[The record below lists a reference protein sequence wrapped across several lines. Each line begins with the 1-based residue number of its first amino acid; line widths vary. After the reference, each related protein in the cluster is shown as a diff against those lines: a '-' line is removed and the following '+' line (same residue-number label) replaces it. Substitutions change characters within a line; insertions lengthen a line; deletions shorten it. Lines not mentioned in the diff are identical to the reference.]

1 MAFDLIKNFTA
12 NNIHLSAVIKGA
24 ASVMTVRIVG
34 AGIAYSLQ
42 VLLAQ
47 WLGAFEY
54 GIFAYAWVWMTILGY
69 LAPLGMNAAV
79 IRFIPDYLSKQ
90 RWWRVKGVV
99 YRSRRIVFFAALVF
113 AGIGILGVFLGREL
127 IPAYYI
133 YPLYIAFAC
142 VPLLALTDLYEGMA
156 RSFGWI
162 NLAYIPTY
170 IIRPALFVVTMG
182 VLYCSGVEL
191 NGTIALVLALISY
204 VFIFSGQTLLFGR
217 YLPTKVKNAR
227 PTYHSLHW
235 LRASFPFL
243 LILTFQIII
252 TDTDIVMLGG
262 FVEPDQVAIYFASV
276 RTANLVL
283 FVSFAVSALAVPKFA
298 ALHAKG
304 EKAEL
309 QRLVTG
315 VVQWIFWPSL
325 AFVIV
330 LLIFGRPILSLFG
343 PVFTDGYFVLAL
355 LMLAH
360 LVRAATGPIDHLLNM
375 TGNQGA
381 TAWVLACSGIIN
393 IILNA
398 ILIPYLGLIGAAIAT
413 TVSIIISTVWL
424 LIFVKYRL
432 GMNAWIFSRS
442 KPIAAV
448 TSGVDRR

>member
-1 MAFDLIKNFTA
+1 MAIDLIKNFTI
-12 NNIHLSAVIKGA
+12 NNIHINAVIKGA
-24 ASVMTVRIVG
+24 ASVMTIRIVG

-47 WLGAFEY
+47 WLGASEY

-69 LAPLGMNAAV
+69 LAPLGMNASV
-79 IRFIPDYLSKQ
+79 VRFIPDYLSRQ

-99 YRSRRIVFFAALVF
+99 YRSRRIVLFSALGFAV
-113 AGIGILGVFLGREL
+113 IGVSGVFLGREL

-133 YPLYIAFAC
+133 YPLYIAFSC
-142 VPLLALTDLYEGMA
+142 VPLFALTNLHEGIA
-156 RSFGWI
+156 RSFGWVS
-162 NLAYIPTY
+162 LAYIPTY
-170 IIRPALFVVTMG
+170 IVRPAIFVVALA
-182 VLYCSGVEL
+182 VFFYSGVPL
-191 NGTIALVLALISY
+191 NGTIVLILALISF
-204 VFIFSGQTLLFGR
+204 VLILFGQTLLLGR
-217 YLPTKVKNAR
+217 YLPTKVQTAR
-227 PTYHSLHW
+227 PTYHSLYW
-235 LRASFPFL
+235 LRASFPFM
-243 LILTFQIII
+243 LILTFQIIL
-252 TDTDIVMLGG
+252 TDTDMIMLGG

-276 RTANLVL
+276 RTASLVL
-283 FVSFAVSALAVPKFA
+283 FISFAVSALAVPKFA
-298 ALHAKG
+298 SLHANG

-343 PVFTDGYFVLAL
+343 PEFTDGYFVLAI

-393 IILNA
+393 IFLNA
-398 ILIPYLGLIGAAIAT
+398 LLIPYFGLVGAAIST

-424 LIFVKYRL
+424 LILVKYRL

-442 KPIAAV
+442 KPIATVA
-448 TSGVDRR
+448 SGVDR

>member
-1 MAFDLIKNFTA
+1 MAIDLIKYFTA
-12 NNIHLSAVIKGA
+12 NNIHINAVIKGA
-24 ASVMTVRIVG
+24 ASVMAVRVVG

-47 WLGAFEY
+47 WLGASEY

-69 LAPLGMNAAV
+69 LATLGMNASV
-79 IRFIPDYLSKQ
+79 VRFIPDYLSRK
-90 RWWRVKGVV
+90 RWWRVKGLV
-99 YRSRRIVFFAALVF
+99 YRSRRIVLFAALGF
-113 AGIGILGVFLGREL
+113 TAIGVLGVFLAREL

-133 YPLYIAFAC
+133 HPLYIAFSC
-142 VPLLALTDLYEGMA
+142 VPLFALTNLYEGMA
-156 RSFGWI
+156 RSFGWV

-170 IIRPALFVVTMG
+170 IVRPAVFVAAMAVLF
-182 VLYCSGVEL
+182 YSGVAL
-191 NGTIALVLALISY
+191 NGTIALILALISF
-204 VFIFSGQTLLFGR
+204 VLILFGQTLLFGR
-217 YLPTKVKNAR
+217 YLPAKVQTAR

-235 LRASFPFL
+235 LRGSFPFM
-243 LILTFQIII
+243 LILTFQIILTN
-252 TDTDIVMLGG
+252 TDMIMLGG

-298 ALHAKG
+298 ALHANG

-315 VVQWIFWPSL
+315 IVQWIFWPSL
-325 AFVIV
+325 VLVIV

-343 PVFTDGYFVLAL
+343 PVFSDGYFVLAL

-381 TAWVLACSGIIN
+381 TAWALACSGIIN
-393 IILNA
+393 IFLNA
-398 ILIPYLGLIGAAIAT
+398 LLIPYFGFIGAAIAT
-413 TVSIIISTVWL
+413 TVSIVISTVWL
-424 LIFVKYRL
+424 LILVKYRL
-432 GMNAWIFSRS
+432 GINAWIFSRS
-442 KPIAAV
+442 KPVAAAA
-448 TSGVDRR
+448 SGVNRS